1 MASCE
6 PGAELGHYRIVR
18 LLGRGGMGDVYLA
31 RDLTLERDV
40 AVKVLPA
47 ARGDHDDTRKHLLRE
62 AQTVAALDHPHICA
76 IYEVGQAPDGS
87 AFIVMQYVEGETLAE
102 ILQRGP
108 MTVRDAL
115 VLTAQITEALSAA
128 HKRGIVHRDLKPQN
142 VIVTPSGRPRL
153 LDFGLAK
160 VVPPSTF
167 PSDAS
172 TRSMETVAG
181 IVKGTPAYM
190 SPEQIQQRSID
201 GRCDLFALGA
211 VLFECLTGERAF
223 DGANAFEIFGQILH
237 VHPPPVSRLRAGLTE
252 RHDELCRRLLAKD
265 PADRF
270 QSADELTGAL
280 RLLTSDSARDAASG
294 IEPPPLDAKVKP
306 GAQQVEVAPEVS
318 PPAAV
323 ARAKLAMWLGAA
335 SAGVAVIWV
344 LGFLTSAAFDISLD
358 RPGEFSNESVFDWW
372 VWGFRSLVAPAF
384 FAMAAVVVVRL
395 ISFAFRWFRRVV
407 MPRGIATRVEALPRS
422 AAARLGLDNPI
433 AAGQGLLV
441 LQVAALAWV
450 FWHFSDLMVA
460 FSSTISFADPAA
472 LAPLAPQNFRHREN
486 YRSVLPLLAFG
497 MAAAWARVWRWRRE
511 LGSRGDR
518 ATVIAGV
525 SLVVIL
531 TVLAQVPYRIFT
543 HNTFQR
549 VACAGER
556 CYAIGERGT
565 ELLLYCPDARA
576 PRNRVVPAGD
586 SRLERTPLVESI
598 FTTRSAANPGR

>member
-1 MASCE
+1 MASWE

-40 AVKVLPA
+40 AIKVLSA
-47 ARGDHDDTRKHLLRE
+47 GRGDPDDGRKCLLRE
-62 AQTVAALDHPHICA
+62 GQAVAALDHPNICA
-76 IYEVGQAPDGS
+76 IYEVAGAPDGS
-87 AFIVMQYVEGETLAE
+87 TFIVMQYVEGETLAAT
-102 ILQRGP
+102 LLRGP

-115 VLTAQITEALSAA
+115 VLGAQITEALSAA
-128 HKRGIVHRDLKPQN
+128 HRRGIVHRDLKPQN
-142 VIVTPSGRPRL
+142 IIVTPSGRPKL

-160 VVPPSTF
+160 VVLPSTLS
-167 PSDAS
+167 SDAS

-190 SPEQIQQRSID
+190 SPEQIQQRTID

-211 VLFECLTGERAF
+211 VLFECLTGHRAF
-223 DGANAFEIFGQILH
+223 DGANALEIFGQILH
-237 VHPPPVSRLRAGLTE
+237 VHPPPVSRLRAGLNE

-265 PADRF
+265 AADRF
-270 QSADELTGAL
+270 QSADEVTGAL
-280 RLLTSDSARDAASG
+280 RLLTSDSARDAVSG
-294 IEPPPLDAKVKP
+294 IEAAPPGAMVNP
-306 GAQQVEVAPEVS
+306 GAQQAEIAPEAP

-323 ARAKLAMWLGAA
+323 AWVKLATWLGAA
-335 SAGVAVIWV
+335 GVGVAVIGV
-344 LGFLTSAAFDISLD
+344 LGFFTSAAFDISLD
-358 RPGEFSNESVFDWW
+358 RPGEFSTESVFDWW
-372 VWGFRSLVAPAF
+372 VWGFRSLVTPAF
-384 FAMAAVVVVRL
+384 FALAAVIVVRL
-395 ISFAFRWFRRVV
+395 VSFAFHAFGRLV

-422 AAARLGLDNPI
+422 AAARMGLDNPI
-433 AAGQGLLV
+433 AAGQFLLV

-460 FSSTISFADPAA
+460 FSSSISLSEPAA
-472 LAPLAPQNFRHREN
+472 LAPLAPQNFRHRED

-497 MAAAWARVWRWRRE
+497 MGAAWVRVWRWRRQF
-511 LGSRGDR
+511 GSRGDR

-531 TVLAQVPYRIFT
+531 AVLAAIPYRT
-543 HNTFQR
+543 LNHNRFQR
-549 VACAGER
+549 VTYAGER

-565 ELLLYCPDARA
+565 ELLLYCPEARA
-576 PRNRVVPAGD
+576 PRTRVVPAGD

-598 FTTRSAANPGR
+598 FTTRTSANPGR

>member
-1 MASCE
+1 MASWE
-6 PGAELGHYRIVR
+6 PGEELGHYRIVR

-40 AVKVLPA
+40 AIKVLSA
-47 ARGDHDDTRKHLLRE
+47 GRGDPDDARKRLLRE
-62 AQTVAALDHPHICA
+62 GQAVAALDHPNICA
-76 IYEVGQAPDGS
+76 IYEVAGAPDGS
-87 AFIVMQYVEGETLAE
+87 TFIVMQYVEGETLAAA
-102 ILQRGP
+102 LLRGP

-115 VLTAQITEALSAA
+115 VLGAQITEALSAA
-128 HKRGIVHRDLKPQN
+128 HTRGIVHRDLKPQN
-142 VIVTPSGRPRL
+142 IIVTPSGRPKL

-160 VVPPSTF
+160 VVPPSTL

-211 VLFECLTGERAF
+211 VLFECLTGQRAF
-223 DGANAFEIFGQILH
+223 DGANALEIFGQILH
-237 VHPPPVSRLRAGLTE
+237 VHPPPVSRLRAGLDE

-270 QSADELTGAL
+270 QSADEVTDAL
-280 RLLTSDSARDAASG
+280 RLLTSDSARDAASV
-294 IEPPPLDAKVKP
+294 IEPAAPNAMVKT
-306 GAQQVEVAPEVS
+306 GAQQVEVAPEVP
-318 PPAAV
+318 PPAAAV
-323 ARAKLAMWLGAA
+323 RVKLATWLGAVG
-335 SAGVAVIWV
+335 AGVAVIGV
-344 LGFLTSAAFDISLD
+344 LGFLTSAGFDISLA
-358 RPGEFSNESVFDWW
+358 RPAEFSNESVSDWW
-372 VWGFRSLVAPAF
+372 VWGFRSLVAPAI
-384 FAMAAVVVVRL
+384 FALAAVIVVRL
-395 ISFAFRWFRRVV
+395 VTLAFHAFGRVV

-433 AAGQGLLV
+433 AAGQVLLV

-460 FSSTISFADPAA
+460 FSSTINLSDPAA
-472 LAPLAPQNFRHREN
+472 LAPLAPENFRHREN
-486 YRSVLPLLAFG
+486 YRSVLPLLAFV
-497 MAAAWARVWRWRRE
+497 MAAAWARVWRWRRQF
-511 LGSRGDR
+511 GSDGDR

-531 TVLAQVPYRIFT
+531 AVLAEIPYRT
-543 HNTFQR
+543 LNHNTFQR
-549 VACAGER
+549 VTYAGER
-556 CYAIGERGT
+556 CYVIGERGT
-565 ELLLYCPDARA
+565 ELLLYCPDSKA

-598 FTTRSAANPGR
+598 FTTRASANPGR